1 MADQATVSVA
11 SNDNQTDN
19 PKGTKVISWLLY
31 KYIYLYVCNIHVY
44 ISYLTSFC
52 TICCEVFQH
61 KPGLIL
67 LLQGDKCTS
76 DIQ

>member
-44 ISYLTSFC
+44 IY
-52 TICCEVFQH
+52 
-61 KPGLIL
+61 IL
-67 LLQGDKCTS
+67 V
-76 DIQ
+76 I